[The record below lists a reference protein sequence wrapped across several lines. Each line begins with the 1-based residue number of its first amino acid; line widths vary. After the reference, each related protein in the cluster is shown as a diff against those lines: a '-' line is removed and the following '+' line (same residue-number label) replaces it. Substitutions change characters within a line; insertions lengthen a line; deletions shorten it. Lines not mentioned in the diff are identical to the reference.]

1 MMIAPPLM
9 KPGDSIGIVAPAR
22 KIMPEQIEKSVEVF
36 QSWGLKVVIGKHVFS
51 NSHPY
56 LASTDEDRLH
66 DFQSF
71 VNDKNIAA
79 IICAR
84 GGYGSTRIL
93 DALNFNALKK
103 NPKWIIGFSDI
114 TAVHA
119 KLLKEGFLSLHGTMP
134 ILFTKPEAAE
144 SVESIRRLLFEG
156 QCKIAATASP
166 FNRPGVAVGQVV
178 GGNLSLIADSLGTA
192 TEINTNE
199 KILLIEEIDEYRYKL
214 DRMMIQLKRA
224 GKLTNLSA
232 LVVGHMT
239 DIKDSDLPF
248 GQSFQEIILNAVR
261 EFRYPV
267 AFGFPSGH
275 ENPNVAWIS
284 GGLATLWVGQNETTL
299 QFQDQFI

>member
-1 MMIAPPLM
+1 MMIAPPLL

-22 KIMPEQIEKSVEVF
+22 KIMGEQIEKSLEVF

-56 LASTDEDRLH
+56 LAATDEERLH
-66 DFQSF
+66 DLQSF
-71 VNDKNIAA
+71 INDKNIAA

-144 SVESIRRLLFEG
+144 SVESIRRVLFEG

-192 TEINTNE
+192 TEINTSE

-261 EFRYPV
+261 EFRYPI